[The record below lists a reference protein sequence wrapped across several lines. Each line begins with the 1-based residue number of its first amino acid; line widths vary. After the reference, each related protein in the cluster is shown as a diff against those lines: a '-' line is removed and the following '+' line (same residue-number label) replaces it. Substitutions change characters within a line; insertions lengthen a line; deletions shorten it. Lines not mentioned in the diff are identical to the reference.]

1 MQCGD
6 VMDVMMMGDKV
17 MKRKTYLIFMI
28 LSLLVLSCGG
38 GGGGSSSPNTAPPAP
53 ENILSISGNAQIR
66 LSWGNASVNT
76 EDNLSGESASGA
88 TTYNIYWSTTA
99 GVLKKTGTKISTVAR
114 PYYHSG
120 LNNDTTYY
128 YVVTAE
134 NQYGESSESV
144 EVSATPSLTNPPLP
158 PSNVATLALD
168 RQVILRWTAVEAEDA
183 NTSHNIYWSTS
194 SGVTKGNGTK
204 IANAVS
210 PYTHDG
216 LTNGTIYYYVVTTVN
231 QYGESLESEEAL
243 ATPDQG
249 NVPSAPTGVT
259 AIAGNRQ
266 ATISWN
272 AVNNATTYN
281 IYWYTST
288 DASSKNGTKLAAV
301 TSPYT
306 HTELTQGTVY
316 YYVITAVNGYGESA
330 DSDKVSVTIPD
341 SRQDIG
347 VALGDSI
354 TEGIVGLDNH
364 SDCYVSVLS
373 KLWGKT
379 IVNKGVGFLIATPVT
394 SSHGAAI
401 IDSILDTYNPR
412 YLIIFYGTNDVGF
425 YNTDWTIDNLRSMIA
440 KAKENGTIPVVATL
454 LPNFNGWAWRNPEIE
469 ILNQKIRQL
478 AADQGIACADLE
490 YAATWN
496 SDYFVSDGLHPTST
510 GHRIIANTFY
520 SVLTR

>member
-1 MQCGD
+1 
-6 VMDVMMMGDKV
+6 
-17 MKRKTYLIFMI
+17 MKRKVYLIFVI

-38 GGGGSSSPNTAPPAP
+38 GGGGGSSSPNTAPSTP
-53 ENILSISGNAQIR
+53 ENIVSVSGNAQVR
-66 LSWGNASVNT
+66 LSWGNVS
-76 EDNLSGESASGA
+76 EA
-88 TTYNIYWSTTA
+88 TTYNVYWSKTA
-99 GVLKKTGTKISTVAR
+99 GVRKQNGTKISAVTS
-114 PYYHSG
+114 PYYQTG
-120 LNNDTTYY
+120 LNNGTTYY
-128 YVVTAE
+128 YVVTAA

-144 EVSATPSLTNPPLP
+144 EISAVPSLTNPPLP
-158 PSNVATLALD
+158 PSNVATRAGD
-168 RQVILRWTAVEAEDA
+168 RQIIIRWTAVEAEDA
-183 NTSHNIYWSTS
+183 KASHNIYWSTS
-194 SGVTKGNGTK
+194 RGVTKGNDTK

-210 PYTHDG
+210 PYTHHG
-216 LTNGTIYYYVVTTVN
+216 LTNDLTYYYVVTGVN
-231 QYGESLESEEAL
+231 QYGEGLESQEVS
-243 ATPDQG
+243 ATPAQG

-259 AIAGNRQ
+259 SVVGDRE

-272 AVNNATTYN
+272 AVDNAKTYN
-281 IYWYTST
+281 IYWATSPDVSSQSGT
-288 DASSKNGTKLAAV
+288 QIASV

-306 HTELTQGTVY
+306 HTVLKQGTVY
-316 YYVITAVNGYGESA
+316 YYVITAVNEYGESA

-373 KLWGKT
+373 ELWGKT

-394 SSHGAAI
+394 SSYGAAI
-401 IDSILDTYNPR
+401 IDSVLDTYNPR